1 MREARSEFEG
11 ECHMKLERALSGI
24 IVAVAMSMVV
34 IPASA
39 AETRSA
45 KDPVARG
52 KYLLIVGSCNDC
64 HTAGFAPS
72 DGKVPESQWLLGDG
86 QLGFRGPWGTT
97 YATNLRLSLSRMTE
111 DQWVHYARNLRM
123 RPPMPWF
130 NLNQWT
136 EQDLRAFYKYVRQ
149 LGPVGKAVTVGLPPG
164 KAPAP
169 PYIQWPAPP
178 AK

>member
-1 MREARSEFEG
+1 
-11 ECHMKLERALSGI
+11 MKLKRAHSGI
-24 IVAVAMSMVV
+24 AVVMSFALAAAA
-34 IPASA
+34 IPGSA
-39 AETRSA
+39 AETKA
-45 KDPVARG
+45 TKEQLARG

-136 EQDLRAFYKYVRQ
+136 EQDLRAFYQYVRQ
-149 LGPVGKAVTVGLPPG
+149 LGPAGKAVTVGLPPE
-164 KAPAP
+164 KAPPP

-178 AK
+178 KK

>member
-1 MREARSEFEG
+1 
-11 ECHMKLERALSGI
+11 MKLKRAHRG
-24 IVAVAMSMVV
+24 AVMVV
-34 IPASA
+34 ALALAAAAFPGSA
-39 AETRSA
+39 AETKAA
-45 KDPVARG
+45 KDQIARG

-111 DQWVHYARNLRM
+111 DHWVHYARNLRM

-136 EQDLRAFYKYVRQ
+136 EQDLRAFYRYVRQ
-149 LGPVGKAVTVGLPPG
+149 LGPVGKAVTVGLPPE

-178 AK
+178 TK

>member
-1 MREARSEFEG
+1 
-11 ECHMKLERALSGI
+11 MKLKRALRGI
-24 IVAVAMSMVV
+24 VVPVVLSMTV
-34 IPASA
+34 IPVSA
-39 AETRSA
+39 AENKSA
-45 KDPVARG
+45 KDQIARG

-97 YATNLRLSLSRMTE
+97 YAPNLRLTLSRMTE
-111 DQWVHYARNLRM
+111 DQWVHYAKNLRT

-136 EQDLRAFYKYVRQ
+136 EEDSRAFYRYVRQ
-149 LGPVGKAVTVGLPPG
+149 MGPVGKAVPVGLPPE

-169 PYIQWPAPP
+169 PYIQWPQPP
-178 AK
+178 TK